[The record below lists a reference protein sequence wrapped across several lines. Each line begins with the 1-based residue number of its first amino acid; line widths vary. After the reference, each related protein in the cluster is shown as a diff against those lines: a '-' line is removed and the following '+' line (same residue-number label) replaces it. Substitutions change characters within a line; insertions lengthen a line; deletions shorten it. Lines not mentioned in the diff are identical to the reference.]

1 MFTPTSRYAK
11 QPVLAADRGDGVT
24 VRYVL
29 PRWLPDPAVMTV
41 ATRHRT
47 VEGDRLDLI
56 AFRNL
61 GNPTAWWMIAD
72 ANRVTHPAAL
82 PGAPSDTV
90 VIPLPGTGGVD
101 G

>member
-1 MFTPTSRYAK
+1 MFTLTSRYAN

-24 VRYVL
+24 ARYVR
-29 PRWLPDPAVMTV
+29 PRWLPDPVAMTV

-47 VEGDRLDLI
+47 IEGDRIDLI

-72 ANRVTHPAAL
+72 ANRVIHPAAL
-82 PGAPSDTV
+82 PGAPGDTV
-90 VIPLPGTGGVD
+90 VIPVPGTGGV
-101 G
+101 GG